1 MSQPNSKFLFNN
13 SFEKKEGS
21 GKTASNKNG
30 GFVSDKTSLAEK
42 EAPPPAPEEA
52 LSVPEETMPLQEVEL
67 LRQAAYDEGM
77 AAGRNEAME
86 QAAQMNEALTRQALD
101 TVAQQLATI
110 EKEYSGKVEELQT
123 VTLDIAMKA
132 IKKLFPTLDK
142 TRGLEEITL
151 VFKECLDRLP
161 QEPRLVVRVADTI
174 LDDVQTQLQK
184 IAGQSGFTGRLVFL
198 SEPAMQPGDVLVEWA
213 EGGAERNSAEMLAEI
228 ETILNR
234 IIKPIE
240 GPGQTGNNT
249 VPKDTSDTTGAP
261 TNEVAE

>member
-1 MSQPNSKFLFNN
+1 MPQ
-13 SFEKKEGS
+13 
-21 GKTASNKNG
+21 
-30 GFVSDKTSLAEK
+30 
-42 EAPPPAPEEA
+42 PPPEEIIP
-52 LSVPEETMPLQEVEL
+52 VPEETVPLQEVEQ

-77 AAGRNEAME
+77 TAGKNEAME
-86 QAAQMNEALTRQALD
+86 QATQMHEALTRQALE
-101 TVAQQLATI
+101 TLGQQLVTM
-110 EKEYSGKVEELQT
+110 EKEYSDKVEELQT

-174 LDDVQTQLQK
+174 LDDVQDQLQK
-184 IAGQSGFTGRLVFL
+184 VAGQSGFTGRLVFL
-198 SEPAMQPGDVLVEWA
+198 SEPGMQPGDVLVEWA
-213 EGGAERNSAEMLAEI
+213 EGGAERNSAEMLTEI

-234 IIKPIE
+234 VIKPIE
-240 GPGQTGNNT
+240 GPGQTGQNT

-261 TNEVAE
+261 TNEVVE